1 MTIAPMTMTKTTM
14 TWYPDVPIFDEIW
27 GKYSNEILKSAHKNQ
42 NDGDDHDY
50 EYDDDY
56 GEGDGDDDEDCEDG
70 ASDDDDDTACHMI
83 PRSLMRFEARR

>member
-1 MTIAPMTMTKTTM
+1 MSQSLMKFEARIQMRY
-14 TWYPDVPIFDEIW
+14 WNLHYRIW
-27 GKYSNEILKSAHKNQ
+27 KSAHKNQ

-50 EYDDDY
+50 DYDDDY
-56 GEGDGDDDEDCEDG
+56 GDGDGDDDEDCEDG